1 MHKNGLTAMIVE
13 DEEHIADLLE
23 TNLTIDGYQTIVCDL
38 GEKAVE
44 TVKFQ
49 HVDIV
54 LLDVMLP
61 DSSGIDICR
70 SIKHIRQDIPILMLS
85 ALGQSSDRIKGL
97 KSGADDYL
105 PKPFELEELTLRMNN
120 LIDRFGIDKT
130 IKNEIELG
138 SAVIN
143 FDQYTINRDTAHHKL
158 TSKEAL
164 LLKFIVEHR
173 GEVISRQLILD
184 EVWGFER
191 FPNSRTIDNF
201 IATFRKFIEEN
212 PGEPQIITTVRGVGY
227 RIS

>member
-1 MHKNGLTAMIVE
+1 MRRNGLTALIVE
-13 DEEHIADLLE
+13 DEEHIADLLD
-23 TNLTIDGYQTIVCDL
+23 TNLRIDGYDTVICSL

-44 TVKFQ
+44 TVNSQ

-120 LIDRFGIDKT
+120 LIDRFEIDKS
-130 IKNEIELG
+130 IKNETKLG
-138 SAVIN
+138 RAIIN
-143 FDQYTINRDTAHHKL
+143 FDQYTISRDSNHHKL

-191 FPNSRTIDNF
+191 FPNTRTIDNF
-201 IATFRKFIEEN
+201 IATFRKYIEKN
-212 PGEPQIITTVRGVGY
+212 PSDPQLITTVRGVGY
-227 RIS
+227 RIG

>member
-1 MHKNGLTAMIVE
+1 MHKNGLTALIVE
-13 DEEHIADLLE
+13 DEEHIADLLD
-23 TNLTIDGYQTIVCDL
+23 TNLKIDGYDTVVCRL

-44 TVKFQ
+44 TVNTQ

-120 LIDRFGIDKT
+120 LIDRFEIDKS
-130 IKNEIELG
+130 IKNETKLG
-138 SAVIN
+138 CAIIN
-143 FDQYTINRDTAHHKL
+143 FDQYTISRDRSNHKL

-191 FPNSRTIDNF
+191 FPNTRTIDNF
-201 IATFRKFIEEN
+201 IATFRKYIEER
-212 PGEPQIITTVRGVGY
+212 PSDPQIITTVRGVGY